1 MASFSE
7 RVPGSAASAAA
18 RARRC
23 DALFASPWGRYAWKI
38 EAGVVLA
45 ELAPAD
51 GRRATD
57 IGCGIGRFLPALAS
71 HGADALGVD
80 IDPAMLALAAGRR
93 PVIRRSSA
101 RGTSWAR
108 PARLARRCP
117 ARLAL

>member
-1 MASFSE
+1 VL
-7 RVPGSAASAAA
+7 RPGGT
-18 RARRC
+18 
-23 DALFASPWGRYAWKI
+23 LHFAEHGR
-38 EAGVVLA
+38 
-45 ELAPAD
+45 
-51 GRRATD
+51 
-57 IGCGIGRFLPALAS
+57 LPALAS

-93 PVIRRSSA
+93 PVISRSSA